1 MSTRSEKAVYW
12 VKLLSKFV
20 SVQLIVQALG
30 FASGVLIIRTLS
42 KEEYAYFTIANSL
55 QATMNLLADSGVSTG
70 LISIGGKVWQD
81 SYRFGQLIN
90 TAIQLRIYFLA
101 ISVMIVTPVLLWMLL
116 TNGSSLFNAILI
128 IIAILIELYFY
139 LINAVLGIVLR
150 LHSDIKKIQYLD
162 LLFSTSRLT
171 LLGIA
176 YFGFLNAAIAAFIST
191 LSTFFQTLFLK
202 KNTTNEIDT
211 NAPISIEDRKVILTI
226 TRSLLPS
233 TIYYC
238 IQGQLSIFLIS
249 VFGNTT
255 NIAEI
260 GALGRLSVVF
270 TLLNSV
276 MTQIFIPSFA
286 RCPPRLLLRRYIQIV
301 GGYSIIGLIIVALV
315 ILFPKQILW
324 IIGKNYAHLQH
335 ELLLMIASTL
345 ASAVVGLMW
354 SLNSAR
360 AWIKYS
366 WLYVPAT
373 LIMQIFLL
381 VQLDLSTVSG
391 VIYFGLLSVLPFLL
405 INLSLTY
412 MGISSTNN
420 LK

>member
-150 LHSDIKKIQYLD
+150 LHSDIKKIQYFETD
-162 LLFSTSRLT
+162 
-171 LLGIA
+171 
-176 YFGFLNAAIAAFIST
+176 
-191 LSTFFQTLFLK
+191 
-202 KNTTNEIDT
+202 D
-211 NAPISIEDRKVILTI
+211 
-226 TRSLLPS
+226 
-233 TIYYC
+233 
-238 IQGQLSIFLIS
+238 
-249 VFGNTT
+249 
-255 NIAEI
+255 
-260 GALGRLSVVF
+260 
-270 TLLNSV
+270 
-276 MTQIFIPSFA
+276 
-286 RCPPRLLLRRYIQIV
+286 V
-301 GGYSIIGLIIVALV
+301 GV
-315 ILFPKQILW
+315 LFPDKFFNGIEAIL
-324 IIGKNYAHLQH
+324 NR
-335 ELLLMIASTL
+335 
-345 ASAVVGLMW
+345 SA
-354 SLNSAR
+354 
-360 AWIKYS
+360 
-366 WLYVPAT
+366 
-373 LIMQIFLL
+373 
-381 VQLDLSTVSG
+381 
-391 VIYFGLLSVLPFLL
+391 
-405 INLSLTY
+405 
-412 MGISSTNN
+412 
-420 LK
+420 